1 MDGWFL
7 GALLGTLL
15 SPWLSPT
22 WPVWPLAGATLSF
35 TFLLYRT
42 TRRPGM
48 PEDCVVDKHLSIIKR
63 AGLLF
68 CMGLLC
74 GMQWSLINAKLA
86 LSWNLPEHL
95 HRQPVS
101 LQVRI
106 DSIVEDNGSRWRFDA
121 LVIPVENSPIM
132 QPVRLRLQWYGAHG
146 DLPQLAEI
154 WQLETRLRPPVAQ
167 LNQASFNYQASLV
180 RQQIAATGYITAG
193 HRVSLATGLVGY
205 AGAVRQYVY
214 NEFSARRDWY
224 SHSSI
229 LLALTL
235 AERSWISR
243 SQWELLQHTG
253 VAHLMAI
260 SGLHLSMVFAASFLF
275 SRWYLAWLIRLI
287 KPGQRPF
294 ILPLA
299 LLSAWICA
307 FLYAALAGFSVA
319 TLRALL
325 LISLVLL
332 MRIWGLHTTLLRI
345 WLRAVVLV
353 LLFDPLAFLDAGFW
367 LSCLAVLS
375 IFAWLWRVPPSQPSG
390 WKGRMIQL
398 WRFEVMLT
406 VVLLPVTVIFFSG
419 ISVIAPLTNVIVVP
433 LFSALVLPLALSSL
447 LLMPFFPVLASV
459 MLHVSDQVLQ
469 WVWRG
474 LVWVQPWSFL
484 NTANTLAAVL
494 VLGAVLILYLP
505 VSRRS
510 RAGLLSA
517 AMMSLL
523 LLLMVQPG
531 LRKTDPRL
539 WLHMLDV
546 GQGSA
551 MIVERAG
558 RALIVDT
565 GPAYGDFNLAA
576 GLLIPFMQQRR
587 LTPDLLVLTHAH
599 WDHMGA
605 AADLARHFPHMSVLD
620 TNDEYLPC
628 QWGMPWHWQ
637 DLHVHLLA
645 PTRGAFY
652 GLNNHSC
659 VVQLR
664 YQGQAVLLPGDI
676 ERLGE
681 FRLVRHYG
689 RRLQSDVLL
698 VPHHGSR
705 TSSHRYFLQ
714 QVQPEWALL
723 SSGYLNRFNMPHPES
738 MQRLAETGAE
748 ILLTAESGQV
758 SLLWHRGA
766 WHPLTYRRHL
776 RPYWYNQI
784 R

>member
-7 GALLGTLL
+7 GALFGTLL
-15 SPWLSPT
+15 SPWLSPA
-22 WPVWPLAGATLSF
+22 WPLWPFVGSTLSV

-42 TRRPGM
+42 TQRSGL
-48 PEDCVVDKHLSIIKR
+48 PEPCVSDIHLSIIRR

-74 GMQWSLINAKLA
+74 GMQWSLINAKVA

-95 HRQPVS
+95 HRQPVT

-121 LVIPVENSPIM
+121 LVLPLQSSPIED
-132 QPVRLRLQWYGAHG
+132 PIRLRLQWYAAQGER
-146 DLPQLAEI
+146 PQLAEI
-154 WQLETRLRPPVAQ
+154 WQIEARLRPPVGQ
-167 LNQASFNYQASLV
+167 LNQAGFNYQASLV
-180 RQQIAATGYITAG
+180 RQRISATGYITAG
-193 HRVSLATGLVGY
+193 HRVAAGSGLAGY
-205 AGAVRQYVY
+205 VGAVRQYVY
-214 NEFSARRDWY
+214 NQFSERRDWY
-224 SHSSI
+224 THSSI

-235 AERSWISR
+235 AERSWISS
-243 SQWELLQHTG
+243 SQWQLLQHTG

-260 SGLHLSMVFAASFLF
+260 SGLHLSMVFAASFLL
-275 SRWYLAWLIRLI
+275 SRWSLAWLIRLV

-294 ILPLA
+294 KLPLA
-299 LLSAWICA
+299 LLSAWACA

-325 LISLVLL
+325 LISLVLV
-332 MRIWGLHTTLLRI
+332 MRMWGVHTTLLRI

-353 LLFDPLAFLDAGFW
+353 LVFDPLAFLDAGFW

-375 IFAWLWRVPPSQPSG
+375 IFIWLWRLPSISGSG
-390 WKGRMIQL
+390 WKGRAQQL

-406 VVLLPVTVIFFSG
+406 LALLPLSVIFFSG
-419 ISVIAPLTNVIVVP
+419 VSLIAPLTNVIVVP
-433 LFSALVLPLALSSL
+433 IFSVLVLPLALTSL
-447 LLMPFFPVLASV
+447 LLMPLCPVLASV
-459 MLHVSDQVLQ
+459 ALHVSDWILQ
-469 WVWRG
+469 WVWAG
-474 LVWVQPWSFL
+474 LVWVHPWSFL
-484 NTANTLAAVL
+484 SSANTLAALL
-494 VLGAVLILYLP
+494 VLGTVLIMYLP
-505 VSRRS
+505 VSRYS
-510 RAGLLSA
+510 RAGLLGTTLI
-517 AMMSLL
+517 SLML
-523 LLLMVQPG
+523 LVMVQPS
-531 LRKTDPRL
+531 LRKADPRL

-558 RALIVDT
+558 RALIIDT

-576 GLLIPFMQQRR
+576 GLLIPFLQQRQ
-587 LTPDLLVLTHAH
+587 LTLDLMVLTHAH
-599 WDHMGA
+599 WDHIGA
-605 AADLARHFPHMSVLD
+605 AAELARHFPNMSVLD

-637 DLHVHLLA
+637 GLHVHMLA
-645 PTRGAFY
+645 PTKGAFY

-659 VVQLR
+659 VIQLR
-664 YQGQAVLLPGDI
+664 YQGQVMLLPGDI

-689 RRLQSDVLL
+689 KRLQSDVLL

-714 QVQPEWALL
+714 RVEPEWALV

-766 WHPLTYRRHL
+766 WHPLTYRGQL